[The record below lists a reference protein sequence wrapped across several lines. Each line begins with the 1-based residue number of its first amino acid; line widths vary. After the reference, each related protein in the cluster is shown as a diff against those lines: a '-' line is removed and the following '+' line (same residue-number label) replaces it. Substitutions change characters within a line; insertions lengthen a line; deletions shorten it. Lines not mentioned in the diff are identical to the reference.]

1 MFKSLVMDKRE
12 KVQERSRES
21 SVASKLFYGGGGT
34 RGFFFFLTLPGFV
47 GEGGANKTGCC
58 FFYSLLTSSECVCLD

>member
-34 RGFFFFLTLPGFV
+34 RGFFF
-47 GEGGANKTGCC
+47 
-58 FFYSLLTSSECVCLD
+58 